1 MLGLRRYCYQST
13 PQHKVSGYDKFVL
26 RITGLS
32 EGVSYNSISIE
43 RMEKANSRFRIGLMF
58 LMMGFSVAGSVYAV
72 MLGKRDRAE
81 HVHSVTQQN
90 IERHAKAKAK
100 SLQEK

>member
-1 MLGLRRYCYQST
+1 MVYIMLLFPC
-13 PQHKVSGYDKFVL
+13 
-26 RITGLS
+26 
-32 EGVSYNSISIE
+32 SIE

-58 LMMGFSVAGSVYAV
+58 LMMGFSVAGSAYAV

-90 IERHAKAKAK
+90 VERHAKAKAK